1 MQPIS
6 SLCSLS
12 SNRASLQPLNRP
24 AALGMDPI
32 GRRESVCRS
41 LFGPVDH
48 DQLRRELKLR
58 LKEITEQ
65 DSHRWNFNFQTETP
79 LSGRFQWEEVPAN
92 CAASFYQEVTPPRD
106 DVCTSST
113 EDGDTLGS
121 REDSSGA
128 DRENCSRISNTLSK
142 CPAEV
147 TPVRR
152 KRTLYNETIMS
163 KRRTTTESKSIPNH
177 FHTSATETALCKT
190 IR

>member
-1 MQPIS
+1 
-6 SLCSLS
+6 
-12 SNRASLQPLNRP
+12 
-24 AALGMDPI
+24 MDPI

-152 KRTLYNETIMS
+152 KRTLSRAAAKPRNNARITGEDRVLQIHE
-163 KRRTTTESKSIPNH
+163 ESVRPPCVH
-177 FHTSATETALCKT
+177 AY
-190 IR
+190 